1 MLTSE
6 VLHHLTATAPWVMA
20 ELNRLTPERRAAHFD
35 AIQAIYQGRSGDALF
50 SGLDR
55 HEQLASYVG
64 SEDGWA
70 RVERLARHLFRHGTW
85 GKVEAER
92 LAKALA
98 EKLDQ
103 TRKAL
108 TEANEREYR
117 ARTLHSRCNDR
128 VRDLR
133 RELAEAECGRA
144 AQVSAI
150 QAAEQE
156 VGTLQIELNRITS

>member
-1 MLTSE
+1 
-6 VLHHLTATAPWVMA
+6 
-20 ELNRLTPERRAAHFD
+20 
-35 AIQAIYQGRSGDALF
+35 
-50 SGLDR
+50 
-55 HEQLASYVG
+55 VG

-70 RVERLARHLFRHGTW
+70 RVERLARRLFSHGTW

-92 LAKALA
+92 LAKAKA

-117 ARTLHSRCNDR
+117 ARTLHSRLNDR

-133 RELAEAECGRA
+133 RDLAEAECGRA
-144 AQVSAI
+144 AQISAI

-156 VGTLQIELNRITS
+156 VGTLEIELNCLTT